1 MLKQTYFNFT
11 IFLDPALAM
20 LNRKPPLDLIK
31 TFEVESTEKGTIS
44 ASTVTKPIK
53 ESAEKSISK
62 TKSKKKYLA
71 KPKPPTP
78 SIASDFSNEEQ
89 VSPDDVVSIKISSK
103 RCKKN
108 FSGSLKMLK
117 F

>member
-1 MLKQTYFNFT
+1 MLKQTYFNYT

-44 ASTVTKPIK
+44 ASNVTKPIK

-89 VSPDDVVSIKISSK
+89 VSLDDVKISSK

-108 FSGSLKMLK
+108 FLGSLKMLK